1 MEIVISLYHL
11 EAAITWMLCLI
22 CSQVIAL
29 SRELEE
35 LRDQLAE
42 SERVRKV
49 QQGELEDVMSS
60 KDDVG
65 RNVSSGYYSPN
76 FLWKCLC

>member
-1 MEIVISLYHL
+1 MWFHNTSL
-11 EAAITWMLCLI
+11 EPAITLI
-22 CSQVIAL
+22 SRLIFSQVIAL

-42 SERVRKV
+42 SERVRKI

-65 RNVSSGYYSPN
+65 RNVSID
-76 FLWKCLC
+76 